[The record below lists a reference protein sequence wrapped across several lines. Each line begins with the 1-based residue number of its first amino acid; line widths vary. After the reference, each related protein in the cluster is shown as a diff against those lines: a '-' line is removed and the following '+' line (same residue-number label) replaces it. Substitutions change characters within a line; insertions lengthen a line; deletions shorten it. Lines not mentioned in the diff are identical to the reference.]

1 MKGKDGKY
9 HVKEHSFEKLIG
21 SRAQVWHGTA
31 YKTKGNLVKTFKEK
45 PQLQKGWISGGFFVI
60 EPSFLKFI
68 GNKNEMLERNPI
80 NQATKK
86 KALAA
91 YKHNNFWFC
100 MDTIRDKISLENMI
114 KKKKAPWL

>member
-1 MKGKDGKY
+1 
-9 HVKEHSFEKLIG
+9 
-21 SRAQVWHGTA
+21 
-31 YKTKGNLVKTFKEK
+31 
-45 PQLQKGWISGGFFVI
+45 
-60 EPSFLKFI
+60 
-68 GNKNEMLERNPI
+68 MLERNPI